1 MSLKMLLRLCTCS
14 FQRREGD
21 RPSEAVPKF
30 LWQFLARVGVD
41 ILCSPPP
48 KSELCAA
55 LQPNFAQP
63 TEIALAVAPEDLL
76 LRGHCRGHSPKLP
89 ISAAAAQNIS
99 PSRLSY

>member
-1 MSLKMLLRLCTCS
+1 MSLKMLLRLRTCS

-30 LWQFLARVGVD
+30 LRQFLARVGVD

-76 LRGHCRGHSPKLP
+76 PRALSFWPQSQATNFCSR
-89 ISAAAAQNIS
+89 SAKHFAF
-99 PSRLSY
+99 